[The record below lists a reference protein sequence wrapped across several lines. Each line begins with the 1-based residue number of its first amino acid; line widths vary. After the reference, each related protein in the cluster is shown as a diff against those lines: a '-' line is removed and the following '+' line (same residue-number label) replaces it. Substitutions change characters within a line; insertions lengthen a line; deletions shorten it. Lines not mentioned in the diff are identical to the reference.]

1 MTEIVQAAGAIQ
13 DLGVTGILGGLV
25 LVLGLIVKR
34 QWDKI
39 DQLQRDLLRMARG
52 KSLGDDE

>member
-1 MTEIVQAAGAIQ
+1 MTEIVDAAAAIQ

-25 LVLGLIVKR
+25 LIMGLIVKR

-52 KSLGDDE
+52 KDLRDDE